1 MLARMAAIVFIF
13 LCIAAAWAALGGAVM
28 TRTATQDES
37 LKTAVGQHWG
47 TKHRQLA
54 PKVHYQTIRETR
66 VETALGDKTGA
77 ETKYEPI
84 SHPLLLDGSD
94 IKVDLNLEYRQKGL
108 LWYSIYRVRFDGK
121 YRVTN
126 YTDAEGDIS
135 FNFSAPSQGG
145 VYDNFRFVVG
155 GKEIPNPPFN
165 AGVLSHKIRLAPGQ
179 SEIVEVGYGSQG
191 MDEWWYDFGNEVSQV
206 KNFSLAMRTDFDQID
221 YPQSS
226 LSPTQRTQSA
236 PGWELKWQYATL
248 LSVIKIGMVMPRKLN
263 PGPWVSQITFAAP
276 VSLFLFFFVVFVL
289 TTVKRI
295 RLHPMNYFFIG
306 AAFFSFHLLLAYLV
320 DHISIH
326 VSFII
331 CSLVSIALV
340 VSYLRLA
347 VGNRFAFIE
356 AGILQFVYLVLFSY
370 TFFFERFTG
379 LAITVLCILTL
390 FVVMQFT
397 GKVDWDNLFR
407 RRPTAE
413 AGVAPQSIRDEC

>member
-13 LCIAAAWAALGGAVM
+13 LCIAGAWGILGSTVM
-28 TRTATQDES
+28 HRTATQDES
-37 LKTAVGQHWG
+37 LKNAVGQLWG
-47 TKHRQLA
+47 TQQRQSA
-54 PKVHYQTIRETR
+54 PQIYYQTIQQTK
-66 VETALGDKTGA
+66 VETTKGDKTVT
-77 ETKYEPI
+77 ETRNETVN
-84 SHPLLLDGSD
+84 HPLLLDGSD
-94 IKVDLNLEYRQKGL
+94 VKVILGLDYRQKGL
-108 LWYSIYRVRFDGK
+108 LWYSTYRVLFDGK

-126 YTDAEGDIS
+126 HTDAEREILFD
-135 FNFSAPSQGG
+135 FSAPTQGG

-155 GKEIPNPPFN
+155 GKEIPNLPFN
-165 AGVLSHKIRLAPGQ
+165 AGTLSHKIKLTPGQ

-191 MDEWWYDFGNEVSQV
+191 IDEWWYDFGKEVSQV
-206 KNFSLAMRTDFDQID
+206 KNFSLSMQTDFDQID
-221 YPQSS
+221 FPQSS
-226 LSPTQRTQSA
+226 LSPTQKTQGGS
-236 PGWELKWQYATL
+236 GWELKWQYTNL
-248 LSVIKIGMVMPRKLN
+248 LSGVKIGMVMPRKLN

-326 VSFII
+326 ISFLI

-340 VSYLRLA
+340 VSYLRLV
-347 VGNRFAFIE
+347 VGNRFAFAE

-379 LAITVLCILTL
+379 LAITILCILTL

-397 GKVDWDNLFR
+397 GRVDWDTLFR
-407 RRPTAE
+407 RGASAE
-413 AGVAPQSIRDEC
+413 APVNRTT

>member
-1 MLARMAAIVFIF
+1 VDDLQGGIMLARMAAIVFIF
-13 LCIAAAWAALGGAVM
+13 LCIAAAWAVLGNTVA
-28 TRTATQDES
+28 TRTAGQDES
-37 LKTAVGQHWG
+37 LKTSVGQLWG
-47 TKHRQLA
+47 TQQRQFA
-54 PKVHYQTIRETR
+54 PQIQYQITRQIKVETIKGDQTITEPRFET
-66 VETALGDKTGA
+66 
-77 ETKYEPI
+77 I
-84 SHPLLLDGSD
+84 NHPLLLDGSD
-94 IKVDLNLEYRQKGL
+94 IKVDLGLDYRQKGL
-108 LWYSIYRVRFDGK
+108 LWYSTYRVRFDGK

-126 YTDAEGDIS
+126 YTGAEGDIL
-135 FNFSAPSQGG
+135 FNFSAPSQSG
-145 VYDNFRFVVG
+145 VYDNFRLIVG
-155 GKEIPNPPFN
+155 GKEIPNLPFN
-165 AGVLSHKIRLAPGQ
+165 NGVLSHAIRLAPGQ
-179 SEIVEVGYGSQG
+179 TEIFEVEYGSQG
-191 MDEWWYDFGNEVSQV
+191 MDDWWYDFGKEVSQV
-206 KNFSLAMRTDFDQID
+206 KNFSLVMRTDFDQID
-221 YPQSS
+221 FPQSS
-226 LSPTQRTQSA
+226 LSPTQKTQVDS
-236 PGWELKWQYATL
+236 GWELKWQYDNL
-248 LSVIKIGMVMPRKLN
+248 LSGVKIGMVMPHKLN

-289 TTVKRI
+289 TTVKKI

-326 VSFII
+326 LSFLI

-397 GKVDWDNLFR
+397 GRLDWDTLFR
-407 RRPTAE
+407 R
-413 AGVAPQSIRDEC
+413 GAPDSTKA